1 MRKVLAILEAP
12 RTGNGMLLLQSALEY
27 DCDLIFITD
36 GLDKYDEAYGKDN
49 LFRQL
54 KPTQVCQVTS
64 SSDPLV
70 IVEALKQYPKI
81 DGLVAILDRHVR
93 VCAQIA
99 ELLSIPYLTRQCV
112 ELALDKHESRNLCE
126 QAGVS
131 VPRYCVVED
140 RQEAKALAQ
149 QWGFPVVLKA
159 SIGAGSQQVKFCA
172 SVDEFDV
179 IYHTIAQLA
188 NDSGAQ
194 ILLEEFVTGPL
205 YSVETISYQGQLS
218 FLGITNRRLG
228 KLPSFAEIAAG
239 FPAELGQSAQSQLF
253 EATRKSLKAV
263 GFDRG
268 IGHTEFIF
276 SHQGPVLVEIN
287 PRIGGGALG
296 TLMSRALDVDIYE
309 QIIRVAL
316 GEAPNIPQRKTCGAV
331 FQFLYPESS
340 GRLVDV
346 RNVQVAKNYPGM
358 INLTIKE
365 NAIGTIVGP
374 AEDWRGNFGIA
385 IATGENLGVAE
396 NNLYAALS
404 TLIPVLEPCK

>member
-1 MRKVLAILEAP
+1 M
-12 RTGNGMLLLQSALEY
+12 
-27 DCDLIFITD
+27 
-36 GLDKYDEAYGKDN
+36 
-49 LFRQL
+49 
-54 KPTQVCQVTS
+54 
-64 SSDPLV
+64 
-70 IVEALKQYPKI
+70 
-81 DGLVAILDRHVR
+81 
-93 VCAQIA
+93 
-99 ELLSIPYLTRQCV
+99 
-112 ELALDKHESRNLCE
+112 
-126 QAGVS
+126 
-131 VPRYCVVED
+131 
-140 RQEAKALAQ
+140 
-149 QWGFPVVLKA
+149 
-159 SIGAGSQQVKFCA
+159 
-172 SVDEFDV
+172 
-179 IYHTIAQLA
+179 
-188 NDSGAQ
+188 
-194 ILLEEFVTGPL
+194 
-205 YSVETISYQGQLS
+205 
-218 FLGITNRRLG
+218 
-228 KLPSFAEIAAG
+228 
-239 FPAELGQSAQSQLF
+239 
-253 EATRKSLKAV
+253 

-404 TLIPVLEPCK
+404 TLIPLIEPCK